1 MKMYAVKSGKVSLKL
16 ITAKNVTP
24 EDLPSTKVAD
34 VLGRL
39 TLKPLQSSD
48 HFIVLHLLLMTEKHR
63 QPTQY
68 PLLCIIFN

>member
-1 MKMYAVKSGKVSLKL
+1 MKMYAVKSGQVC
-16 ITAKNVTP
+16 KNVTP